1 METDNE
7 ICWNAHEDVGA
18 VCRFLSKAAD
28 HNPYSRNMKFYE
40 YPDLGMELAGT
51 HDLGAFGKLYDLIK
65 CPESSNENGTA

>member
-1 METDNE
+1 
-7 ICWNAHEDVGA
+7 
-18 VCRFLSKAAD
+18 
-28 HNPYSRNMKFYE
+28 MKFYE